1 VSTAF
6 KYLMKYKLID
16 GKAISESIKLEVK
29 VSVRRL
35 FEECSIIPSLSVILV
50 GDDAASK
57 VYVRNKKRSAIKV
70 GMESHIINFPT
81 FVTSEEVLQQIRIL
95 NQDDNCDG
103 ILIQMPLPAHLDE
116 NEMLCTIDPQKDVDG
131 LHPQNVGLLSMG
143 SASFIPATPAG
154 IKEILLRSGNDPK
167 GKHVVILG
175 RSNIVGK
182 PLSNLLSLKGNGGD
196 ATVTLCHSRTDR
208 LKDITQSADI
218 LVVAIGI
225 PNFVTS
231 DLVSPGVVAIDVGV
245 NRVEDSTRS
254 RGYRLTGDI
263 DFESV
268 SPKASAIT
276 PVPGGVGPM
285 TIAMLLKNT
294 LDAALPK
301 I

>member
-1 VSTAF
+1 MSTAF

-29 VSVRRL
+29 VSARRL

-268 SPKASAIT
+268 SSKASAIT

-301 I
+301 V

>member
-1 VSTAF
+1 MTTAVR
-6 KYLMKYKLID
+6 YLMKYKLID

-29 VSVRRL
+29 MSVCRL
-35 FEECSIIPSLSVILV
+35 FEECSMIPSLSVILV
-50 GDDAASK
+50 GDDPASS
-57 VYVRNKKRSAIKV
+57 VYVRNKKSSAINL
-70 GMESHIINFPT
+70 GMESQIINFPEL
-81 FVTSEEVLQQIRIL
+81 VTREELLQQIQIL

-103 ILIQMPLPAHLDE
+103 ILIQLPLPAHLDE
-116 NEMLCTIDPQKDVDG
+116 NEILCTIDPQKDVDG

-143 SASFIPATPAG
+143 AGSLIPATPAG
-154 IKEILLRSGNDPK
+154 IREMLLRSGNDPK

-182 PLSNLLSLKGNGGD
+182 PLFNLLSQKGHGGD
-196 ATVTLCHSRTDR
+196 ATVTLCHSMTNN
-208 LKDITQSADI
+208 LKDITKRADI
-218 LVVAIGI
+218 LVAAIGI

-231 DLVSPGVVAIDVGV
+231 DLVSSGVVAIDVGV
-245 NRVEDSTRS
+245 NRIEDSTRS

-263 DFESV
+263 DFEGV
-268 SPKASAIT
+268 SRKASAIT

-294 LDAALPK
+294 LKAVLRK

>member
-1 VSTAF
+1 VTTAF

-95 NQDDNCDG
+95 NKDDNCDG

-116 NEMLCTIDPQKDVDG
+116 NEILCTIDPQKDVDG

-154 IKEILLRSGNDPK
+154 IKEMLLRSGNDPK

-196 ATVTLCHSRTDR
+196 ATVTLCHSMTDS

-218 LVVAIGI
+218 LVAAIGI

-245 NRVEDSTRS
+245 NRVEDSTRP

-263 DFESV
+263 DFEGV
-268 SPKASAIT
+268 LPKASAIT

-294 LDAALPK
+294 LDAALRK

>member
-1 VSTAF
+1 MSTAF

>member
-1 VSTAF
+1 VTTTVR
-6 KYLMKYKLID
+6 YLMKYKLID

-29 VSVRRL
+29 MSVCRL
-35 FEECSIIPSLSVILV
+35 FEECSMIPSLSVILV
-50 GDDAASK
+50 GDDAASS
-57 VYVRNKKRSAIKV
+57 VYVRNKKSSAINL
-70 GMESHIINFPT
+70 GMESQIINFPEL
-81 FVTSEEVLQQIRIL
+81 VTREELLQQIQIL

-103 ILIQMPLPAHLDE
+103 ILIQLPLPAHLDE
-116 NEMLCTIDPQKDVDG
+116 NEILCTIDPQKDVDG

-143 SASFIPATPAG
+143 AGSLIPATPAG
-154 IKEILLRSGNDPK
+154 IREMLLRSGNDPK

-182 PLSNLLSLKGNGGD
+182 PLFNLLSQKGHGGD
-196 ATVTLCHSRTDR
+196 ATVTLCHSMTNN
-208 LKDITQSADI
+208 LKDITKRADI
-218 LVVAIGI
+218 LVAAIGI

-231 DLVSPGVVAIDVGV
+231 DLVSSGVVAIDVGV
-245 NRVEDSTRS
+245 NRIEDSTRS

-263 DFESV
+263 DFEGV
-268 SPKASAIT
+268 SRKASAIT

-294 LDAALPK
+294 LKAVLRK

>member
-1 VSTAF
+1 
-6 KYLMKYKLID
+6 MKYKLID

>member
-301 I
+301 V

>member
-1 VSTAF
+1 
-6 KYLMKYKLID
+6 
-16 GKAISESIKLEVK
+16 
-29 VSVRRL
+29 L

-95 NQDDNCDG
+95 NRDDNCDG

-116 NEMLCTIDPQKDVDG
+116 NEILCTIDPQKDVDG

-154 IKEILLRSGNDPK
+154 IKEMLLRSGNDPK

-196 ATVTLCHSRTDR
+196 ATVTLCHSMTDR

-218 LVVAIGI
+218 LVAAIGI

-263 DFESV
+263 DFKGV
-268 SPKASAIT
+268 LPKVSAIT

-294 LDAALPK
+294 LDAALRK
-301 I
+301 V

>member
-1 VSTAF
+1 MTTAV
-6 KYLMKYKLID
+6 KYLMKYKLIN
-16 GKAISESIKLEVK
+16 GKVISDSIKHEVK
-29 VSVRRL
+29 VSVHKL
-35 FEECSIIPSLSVILV
+35 FEECSIKPSLSVILV
-50 GDDAASK
+50 GDDSASK
-57 VYVRNKKRSAIKV
+57 IYVRNKKSSAIDV
-70 GMESHIINFPT
+70 GMETQIINFPEL
-81 FVTSEEVLQQIRIL
+81 VTREEVLQQIRIL
-95 NQDDNCDG
+95 NEDDSCDG
-103 ILIQMPLPAHLDE
+103 ILIQLPLPAHLDE
-116 NEMLCTIDPQKDVDG
+116 NEILCTIDPQKDVDG

-143 SASFIPATPAG
+143 AASFIPATPAG
-154 IKEILLRSGNDPK
+154 IKEMLLRSGNDPK

-182 PLSNLLSLKGNGGD
+182 PLSNLLSQKGHGGD
-196 ATVTLCHSRTDR
+196 ATVTLCHSMTNN

-218 LVVAIGI
+218 LGAAIGI

-245 NRVEDSTRS
+245 NRIKDSTRS

-263 DFESV
+263 DFEGV

-294 LDAALPK
+294 LDAALRK

>member
-1 VSTAF
+1 MTTAF

-95 NQDDNCDG
+95 NKDDNCDG

-116 NEMLCTIDPQKDVDG
+116 NEILCTIDPQKDVDG

-154 IKEILLRSGNDPK
+154 IKEMLLRSGNDPK

-196 ATVTLCHSRTDR
+196 ATVTLCHSMTDS

-218 LVVAIGI
+218 LVAAIGI

-245 NRVEDSTRS
+245 NRVEDSTRP

-263 DFESV
+263 DFEGV
-268 SPKASAIT
+268 LPKASAIT

-294 LDAALPK
+294 LDAALRK

>member
-1 VSTAF
+1 MTTAV
-6 KYLMKYKLID
+6 KYLMKYKLIN
-16 GKAISESIKLEVK
+16 GKAISDSIKHEVK
-29 VSVRRL
+29 VSVHKL
-35 FEECSIIPSLSVILV
+35 FKECSIKPSLSVILV
-50 GDDAASK
+50 GDDSASK
-57 VYVRNKKRSAIKV
+57 IYVRNKKSSAIDV
-70 GMESHIINFPT
+70 GMESQIINFPEL
-81 FVTSEEVLQQIRIL
+81 VTREEVLQQIRVL
-95 NQDDNCDG
+95 NEDDSCDG
-103 ILIQMPLPAHLDE
+103 ILIQLPLPAHLDE
-116 NEMLCTIDPQKDVDG
+116 NEILCTIDPQKDVDG

-143 SASFIPATPAG
+143 AASFIPATPAG
-154 IKEILLRSGNDPK
+154 IKEMLLRSGNDPK

-182 PLSNLLSLKGNGGD
+182 PLANLLSQKGHGGD
-196 ATVTLCHSRTDR
+196 ATVTLCHSMTNN

-218 LVVAIGI
+218 LVAAIGI

-245 NRVEDSTRS
+245 NRIEDSTRS

-263 DFESV
+263 DFEGV
-268 SPKASAIT
+268 SRKASAIT

-294 LDAALPK
+294 LEAVLRK

>member
-1 VSTAF
+1 MTTAF

-50 GDDAASK
+50 GNDAASK
-57 VYVRNKKRSAIKV
+57 VYVRNKKSSAINV

-81 FVTSEEVLQQIRIL
+81 FVTREEVLQQIRIL
-95 NQDDNCDG
+95 NKDDNCDG
-103 ILIQMPLPAHLDE
+103 ILIQLPLPAHLDE
-116 NEMLCTIDPQKDVDG
+116 NEILCTIDPQKDVDG

-154 IKEILLRSGNDPK
+154 IKEMLLRSGNDPK

-196 ATVTLCHSRTDR
+196 ATVTLCHSMTNR

-218 LVVAIGI
+218 LVAAIGI

-245 NRVEDSTRS
+245 NRIEDSTRS

-263 DFESV
+263 DFEGV
-268 SPKASAIT
+268 SSKASAIT

-294 LDAALPK
+294 LDAVLRK

>member
-1 VSTAF
+1 MTTAF

-95 NQDDNCDG
+95 NKDDNCDG

-116 NEMLCTIDPQKDVDG
+116 NEILCTIDPQKDVDG

-154 IKEILLRSGNDPK
+154 IKEMLLRSGNDPK
-167 GKHVVILG
+167 GKHVVIIG

-196 ATVTLCHSRTDR
+196 ATVTLCHSMTDS

-218 LVVAIGI
+218 LVAAIGI

-245 NRVEDSTRS
+245 NRVEDSTRP

-263 DFESV
+263 DFEGV
-268 SPKASAIT
+268 LPKASAIT

-294 LDAALPK
+294 LDAALRK